1 MTNVEKYVFPPIFPD
16 TFYLLFHY
24 GFDAAGT
31 LAVNDNPVHCGDA
44 IHYNARRLSQDSSLP
59 LIRSVLT

>member
-1 MTNVEKYVFPPIFPD
+1 MLSVFDSIFPG
-16 TFYLLFHY
+16 TFYHLFHY

-31 LAVNDNPVHCGDA
+31 LVGNNNPVHCGDA
-44 IHYNARRLSQDSSLP
+44 IHYNARRLPQDSSLP